1 MLTILS
7 SNALRVSFQIASVLV
22 GILMRY
28 TKRSQIFVLI
38 GVPIVVLGQGLQ
50 IYFTNKNGDGPASE
64 VCFITA
70 KTLVGVGRAFYQT
83 AAQVS
88 IQGIVEREDVPIVTS
103 VYYAAMS
110 FGAAIG
116 TRYVLKMPILDNY
129 SNCKVSNRVKIVL
142 VAPSGIVSSPES
154 SKLTSQAR

>member
-1 MLTILS
+1 
-7 SNALRVSFQIASVLV
+7 
-22 GILMRY
+22 MRY

-38 GVPIVVLGQGLQ
+38 GVPVVVLGQGLQ
-50 IYFTNKNGDGPASE
+50 IYLTNKDGVGPASE
-64 VCFITA
+64 VAFITA

-88 IQGIVEREDVPIVTS
+88 IQGVVEKEDVPIVTS

-116 TRYVLKMPILDNY
+116 TRYVPPSPYQPDW
-129 SNCKVSNRVKIVL
+129 RVGVQ
-142 VAPSGIVSSPES
+142 S
-154 SKLTSQAR
+154 LTGPK